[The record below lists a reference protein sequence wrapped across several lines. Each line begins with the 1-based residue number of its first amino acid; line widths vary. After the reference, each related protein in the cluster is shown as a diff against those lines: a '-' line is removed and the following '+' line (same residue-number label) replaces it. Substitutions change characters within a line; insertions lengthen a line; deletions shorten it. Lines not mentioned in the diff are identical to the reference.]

1 MNIVEYVKQCGDKP
15 LTAAN
20 LREADTLVLT
30 ALSYPTLLKYYSG
43 FDKDITL
50 GDAASQV
57 LAVTLQFREKK
68 FRDFLIA
75 LSGSKRFNQLKIC
88 GYRDE
93 FEVKECAMQFSAVT
107 VKISDQLWF
116 ISYSGT
122 DSTVAGWKEDFQ
134 FAYMEQ
140 TPAQLKALHYLEE
153 AAGSFS
159 GNFIISGHSKGGNLA
174 AYAALFADERI
185 QERIGSV
192 FCDDAPGFNEK
203 IDIFSL
209 KGYKKLKEKIHCILP
224 KYSTIGMLLETFP
237 KSHFSVIRSEADTV
251 LYQHDI
257 FNWQVNES
265 GLFYREKRLSTKT
278 TRIMDYINR
287 AISSMPYDKR
297 QKLTDYIFRIFERQ
311 DLNHISKSYLI
322 RNLPVELIRYMRKW

>member
-50 GDAASQV
+50 GDAASQL

-185 QERIGSV
+185 QERYLKAENKNIVDLDRKAVEAMGARIIS
-192 FCDDAPGFNEK
+192 G
-203 IDIFSL
+203 DIFSIDEE
-209 KGYKKLKEKIHCILP
+209 EKIRHNAL
-224 KYSTIGMLLETFP
+224 
-237 KSHFSVIRSEADTV
+237 
-251 LYQHDI
+251 
-257 FNWQVNES
+257 
-265 GLFYREKRLSTKT
+265 KT
-278 TRIMDYINR
+278 AY
-287 AISSMPYDKR
+287 
-297 QKLTDYIFRIFERQ
+297 LVF
-311 DLNHISKSYLI
+311 SYLM
-322 RNLPVELIRYMRKW
+322 EGE